1 MNKKF
6 NVTRKI
12 VWLLAA
18 ALCPLAAGNAGA
30 QDKLYA
36 NTFPLGSVRLLEDSP
51 FKHACDLNIQ
61 TLLKYD
67 TDRLLAPY
75 LKEAGLPKKAEC
87 FPN

>member
-1 MNKKF
+1 MHLNFEITQNSILMNKKF

-36 NTFPLGSVRLLEDSP
+36 P
-51 FKHACDLNIQ
+51 
-61 TLLKYD
+61 
-67 TDRLLAPY
+67 
-75 LKEAGLPKKAEC
+75 
-87 FPN
+87 